1 MEMIRMAL
9 RKKRGKDNKITEER
23 E

>member
-1 MEMIRMAL
+1 MIRMAL
-9 RKKRGKDNKITEER
+9 RNKKRKRQKITEER